1 MRVRLNGEVYET
13 ACSNIEELLQELD
26 IKPEFVAVELNRR
39 IIKRCDLSSTSIAD
53 EDNIEIV
60 RFVGGG

>member
-1 MRVRLNGEVYET
+1 MMVRLNGEVYET
-13 ACSNIEELLQELD
+13 KCSNIEELLQELD
-26 IKPEFVAVELNRR
+26 IRPEFVAVELNRR
-39 IIKRCDLSSTSIAD
+39 IIKRCDLASTSIAD